1 LGVLVRLTIE
11 NQSRNKH
18 VESWNIR
25 RLDEGSNPSDSTI
38 KNASRKR
45 GIFCLKR
52 LGVRNL
58 ILLHFVKEPLGK
70 TTSPKELTLQGL
82 EININTDQYP

>member
-1 LGVLVRLTIE
+1 MSLGVLVRLTIE

-38 KNASRKR
+38 KKKETEVFPFFVSN
-45 GIFCLKR
+45 
-52 LGVRNL
+52 NL
-58 ILLHFVKEPLGK
+58 DEG
-70 TTSPKELTLQGL
+70 
-82 EININTDQYP
+82 

>member
-1 LGVLVRLTIE
+1 MSLGVLVRLTIE

-38 KNASRKR
+38 NKKRKQKCFLFLFQIILMRGEKFISSEAFAESR
-45 GIFCLKR
+45 
-52 LGVRNL
+52 
-58 ILLHFVKEPLGK
+58 
-70 TTSPKELTLQGL
+70 
-82 EININTDQYP
+82 

>member
-1 LGVLVRLTIE
+1 MSLGVLVRLTIE

-38 KNASRKR
+38 KSSTKVGDFLFYNVLGEKFISSEAFAESR
-45 GIFCLKR
+45 
-52 LGVRNL
+52 
-58 ILLHFVKEPLGK
+58 
-70 TTSPKELTLQGL
+70 
-82 EININTDQYP
+82 

>member
-38 KNASRKR
+38 KSSTKV
-45 GIFCLKR
+45 GDFLFIIFW
-52 LGVRNL
+52 VRSL
-58 ILLHFVKEPLGK
+58 ILLHFVKEPLVY
-70 TTSPKELTLQGL
+70 L
-82 EININTDQYP
+82 Y

>member
-25 RLDEGSNPSDSTI
+25 RLDEGSNPSDSTTE
-38 KNASRKR
+38 
-45 GIFCLKR
+45 
-52 LGVRNL
+52 
-58 ILLHFVKEPLGK
+58 ILNESWGFF
-70 TTSPKELTLQGL
+70 
-82 EININTDQYP
+82 I

>member
-1 LGVLVRLTIE
+1 
-11 NQSRNKH
+11 
-18 VESWNIR
+18 
-25 RLDEGSNPSDSTI
+25 
-38 KNASRKR
+38 
-45 GIFCLKR
+45 
-52 LGVRNL
+52 VRNL